1 MEKCKFPIYILNRSY
16 ADLFLQVGLC
26 FDVNYKK
33 TVLLPENTT
42 QGEDAQLGKQIVGQI
57 LVAMDPLG

>member
-16 ADLFLQVGLC
+16 TDLFLQVGLC
-26 FDVNYKK
+26 FYVNYKK
-33 TVLLPENTT
+33 TVPLPENTT